1 MSYGAPPP
9 PGPYGQPMQGG
20 MGQPHGSATTAMVLG
35 ILSLVCCGFLGIPA
49 YIVGRRAEQ
58 EILASNGA
66 LTGEGMA
73 KAGWIM
79 GLISMILLALGI
91 VLWAVILGAGLLVGD
106 SSSSGY

>member
-9 PGPYGQPMQGG
+9 GGYGQPMPGG
-20 MGQPHGSATTAMVLG
+20 MGQQHGSATTAMILG
-35 ILSLVCCGFLGIPA
+35 ILGLVLCGLLGIPA
-49 YIVGRRAEQ
+49 FIIGRKAER

-79 GLISMILLALGI
+79 GLISMIFIVLGI
-91 VLWAVILGAGLLVGD
+91 VLVIVLIAGGLVAGTG
-106 SSSSGY
+106 SSSNY

>member
-9 PGPYGQPMQGG
+9 PGAYGQPMYGG
-20 MGQPHGSATTAMVLG
+20 GQPHGSATTAMILG
-35 ILSLVCCGFLGIPA
+35 ILGLVLCGFLGIPA
-49 YIVGRRAEQ
+49 FIIGRRAER

-79 GLISMILLALGI
+79 GLISMILIALSILLII
-91 VLWAVILGAGLLVGD
+91 VLIAGGLIAGG
-106 SSSSGY
+106 SSSSSY

>member
-9 PGPYGQPMQGG
+9 GGYGQPMQGG
-20 MGQPHGSATTAMVLG
+20 FGQPHGSATTAMILG
-35 ILSLVCCGFLGIPA
+35 ILSLVVCGPLGIPA
-49 YIVGRRAEQ
+49 FLIGRRAER

-79 GLISMILLALGI
+79 GLIAMIFLALAVVLVI
-91 VLWAVILGAGLLVGD
+91 VLIAGGLVAGGT
-106 SSSSGY
+106 SSSS